1 MMHNVGFHGG
11 HSIYE
16 LGPASDV
23 HVFFKC
29 IEKYAVEPLFDQK
42 DRDLIDR
49 IFRRYLKQTEL
60 EPASKLLIRVREC
73 FSKIGSSTVDWA
85 EINLNVSES
94 KLNIAQPNL
103 ADIFINYF
111 EMFEKAKNSAL
122 SFLSEFK
129 IYQPVKTVISDLAG
143 FTEDDIRPLER
154 YDALSGPPFW
164 LRDNA

>member
-1 MMHNVGFHGG
+1 MHNVGFHGG

-23 HVFFKC
+23 HTFFKC
-29 IEKYAVEPLFDQK
+29 IEKYAVEPMFDQK

-60 EPASKLLIRVREC
+60 EAASKLMIRLKERLSEV
-73 FSKIGSSTVDWA
+73 GSVDVDWA
-85 EINLNVSES
+85 QLNPNASES
-94 KLNIAQPNL
+94 RLDLAQPNL
-103 ADIFINYF
+103 AEVFATYF

-122 SFLSEFK
+122 SFLSGFK
-129 IYQPVKTVISDLAG
+129 AYQPVKTVISDLAG

-154 YDALSGPPFW
+154 YDSLSGPPFW
-164 LRDNA
+164 LRDKA

>member
-23 HVFFKC
+23 LTFFKC
-29 IEKYAVEPLFDQK
+29 IERYAAEPLFDQK
-42 DRDLIDR
+42 DRELIDR
-49 IFRRYLKQTEL
+49 IFRRYLRQTEL
-60 EPASKLLIRVREC
+60 EPASKLMIRVRER
-73 FSKIGSSTVDWA
+73 FSKIGSSSVNWA

-94 KLNIAQPNL
+94 KLNMAQSSL
-103 ADIFINYF
+103 ADVFADYF

-129 IYQPVKTVISDLAG
+129 IYQPVKIVISDLAG
-143 FTEDDIRPLER
+143 FTEDDIRPIER
-154 YDALSGPPFW
+154 YDALSGTPFW
-164 LRDNA
+164 LRDKA